1 MGYMKSFILSIIL
14 SIILV
19 SVLNVFLNK
28 SNTKLRD
35 KIKWQHYL
43 FGYLFMLYLMISLLD
58 VVGFPSL
65 HEWRRLLALNQ
76 PIFNP
81 EINLI
86 PFNDGI
92 EISGILNIIFFMP
105 FGFLLP
111 TLWKKYR
118 RLMPVIAQG
127 VILSFIIEVG
137 QLFTKYRASD
147 INDLIMN
154 TLGAIIGWIL
164 FKVLSKIFK
173 DISNSTAITIYN
185 EEVTLVKIE
194 PFIYIA
200 IALISAFIF

>member
-14 SIILV
+14 SIVLV

-65 HEWRRLLALNQ
+65 HEWRRLLVLNQ

-154 TLGAIIGWIL
+154 TLGAVIGWIL

-185 EEVTLVKIE
+185 EEVKLVKSE